1 MGEHQSAQTVNN
13 FQLKMYVLQGED
25 LPTFFSSCLTGCYRF
40 SKQSVPLGLHNSTLA
55 SSTALVDLLSYLL

>member
-1 MGEHQSAQTVNN
+1 
-13 FQLKMYVLQGED
+13 MYVLQSED
-25 LPTFFSSCLTGCYRF
+25 LPTFFSSCLRGCYRF